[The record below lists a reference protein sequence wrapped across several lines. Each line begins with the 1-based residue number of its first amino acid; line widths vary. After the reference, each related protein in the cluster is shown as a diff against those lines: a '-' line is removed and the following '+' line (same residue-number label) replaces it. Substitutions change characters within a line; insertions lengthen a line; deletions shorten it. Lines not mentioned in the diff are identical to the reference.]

1 MLRLNITLKYPTERS
16 IPRLIPLLLTN
27 IISQNIQQQ
36 QQQLQP
42 PLQPQQHTQQ
52 LLQQLLRQQLQ
63 QRQLTQQQHTQQQ
76 QPQLHGTNLS
86 NITDQTSMKIL
97 NQPQC
102 QNQWTSTMFII
113 SKNHLHQQPT
123 NTSRIMRRNM
133 SPLQLWETYLSM
145 FQTNMMPITTL
156 KFHTEKSNKK
166 AMKERSHINM
176 FSLSTIPHRIMSR
189 INNHTNL
196 KSLIKKKKHISKKN
210 HIKKKNHI
218 SKKNH
223 IKKKNHIRKKRHIN
237 LKNRIRKKKL
247 KKTHTTQMIPMNLTH
262 TNHQKEVIWNI
273 ITIDRPDHTVRQY
286 DGCGDGVLDIYM
298 VMVYSLWSWDAGH
311 GSLDLYT

>member
-1 MLRLNITLKYPTERS
+1 MLRLSITLKFPTERY

-27 IISQNIQQQ
+27 IISQNIQLQ

-42 PLQPQQHTQQ
+42 PLQPPQHTQQ
-52 LLQQLLRQQLQ
+52 L
-63 QRQLTQQQHTQQQ
+63 HTQQP

-113 SKNHLHQQPT
+113 SKNHLHQLPT
-123 NTSRIMRRNM
+123 NTSRITRRNM

-166 AMKERSHINM
+166 AMKEHSHINM
-176 FSLSTIPHRIMSR
+176 FSLSTIPHRIMSH
-189 INNHTNL
+189 IKNHINL
-196 KSLIKKKKHISKKN
+196 KSLIKKKNPISKKSHIRKKSLISKKN
-210 HIKKKNHI
+210 LIKKKNHI
-218 SKKNH
+218 SKKNIRKKNHINMKSH
-223 IKKKNHIRKKRHIN
+223 IKKKNHIKQKNHIRKKRHTN
-237 LKNRIRKKKL
+237 L
-247 KKTHTTQMIPMNLTH
+247 
-262 TNHQKEVIWNI
+262 
-273 ITIDRPDHTVRQY
+273 
-286 DGCGDGVLDIYM
+286 
-298 VMVYSLWSWDAGH
+298 
-311 GSLDLYT
+311 

>member
-27 IISQNIQQQ
+27 IIFQNIQQQ

-52 LLQQLLRQQLQ
+52 LLRQQLQ
-63 QRQLTQQQHTQQQ
+63 QRQLTQQQHTQQLQQPQLIQQQHTQQQ

-123 NTSRIMRRNM
+123 NTSRITRRNM
-133 SPLQLWETYLSM
+133 SPLQLWETYQSM
-145 FQTNMMPITTL
+145 FQTNMMLITTL
-156 KFHTEKSNKK
+156 KFHTEK
-166 AMKERSHINM
+166 
-176 FSLSTIPHRIMSR
+176 
-189 INNHTNL
+189 
-196 KSLIKKKKHISKKN
+196 
-210 HIKKKNHI
+210 
-218 SKKNH
+218 
-223 IKKKNHIRKKRHIN
+223 
-237 LKNRIRKKKL
+237 
-247 KKTHTTQMIPMNLTH
+247 
-262 TNHQKEVIWNI
+262 
-273 ITIDRPDHTVRQY
+273 
-286 DGCGDGVLDIYM
+286 
-298 VMVYSLWSWDAGH
+298 
-311 GSLDLYT
+311 

>member
-1 MLRLNITLKYPTERS
+1 MNQNMNLCLIFSLFPSTTLRMLRLNITLKYPTERS

-27 IISQNIQQQ
+27 IIFQNIQQQ
-36 QQQLQP
+36 QQQLTQ
-42 PLQPQQHTQQ
+42 QQHTQQ
-52 LLQQLLRQQLQ
+52 LQQPQLI
-63 QRQLTQQQHTQQQ
+63 QQQHTQQQ

-123 NTSRIMRRNM
+123 NMSRIMRRNM

-166 AMKERSHINM
+166 AMKERNRISNKSHI
-176 FSLSTIPHRIMSR
+176 SKKHHIRK
-189 INNHTNL
+189 
-196 KSLIKKKKHISKKN
+196 KSHISKKN
-210 HIKKKNHI
+210 
-218 SKKNH
+218 
-223 IKKKNHIRKKRHIN
+223 R
-237 LKNRIRKKKL
+237 
-247 KKTHTTQMIPMNLTH
+247 
-262 TNHQKEVIWNI
+262 
-273 ITIDRPDHTVRQY
+273 
-286 DGCGDGVLDIYM
+286 
-298 VMVYSLWSWDAGH
+298 
-311 GSLDLYT
+311 